1 MEEFFPFFL
10 ILFAGV
16 FFSEIFRR
24 LHLPWVVA
32 LIVGGIVIGP
42 HVLNVFEADD
52 TIVFLGQIGLVFL
65 MFMAGLEIK
74 LSTFKESRRS
84 ITKLSFING
93 AFPFF
98 VGLGIGF
105 FFGYGW
111 VASLLLG
118 IIFVSSSI
126 AVVIPSL
133 EAAGVLR
140 TRLGKSIVAST
151 IVEDVMS
158 LVLLSV
164 LLQSINPV
172 TSIPLPLF
180 YILLFASLFA
190 LRWVIPKIEWFFS
203 SRLRDTKDLFRQE
216 LRSVFVILIGTVVIF
231 EFLGLHPIIAGF
243 FAGLVLSDS
252 IGNDLLKEKLR
263 TISYGIFIPIFFV
276 LIGMQ
281 ANISIFGQ
289 LNGALLFVAVIV
301 LGSIFSKFVSGWIG
315 GRVSGF
321 TSNESLLIGSSTI
334 PQLSTT
340 LAVAFTGAE
349 LGLLDQKLVTA
360 MIVLSIVTTLLGP
373 ILIRLFSKHAHTPS
387 FLRLTKEENTPP
399 SKPV

>member
-16 FFSEIFRR
+16 FFSEIFRK
-24 LHLPWVVA
+24 LHLPWVIA
-32 LIVGGIVIGP
+32 LIIGGIIIGP

-52 TIVFLGQIGLVFL
+52 TIIFFGQIGLVFL
-65 MFMAGLEIK
+65 MFMAGLETK

-84 ITKLSFING
+84 ITRLSFING
-93 AFPFF
+93 SFPFL

-133 EAAGVLR
+133 EASGVLG
-140 TRLGKSIVAST
+140 TRLGKAIVAST

-158 LVLLSV
+158 LVLLSI

-172 TSIPLPLF
+172 TTLPLPFF
-180 YILLFASLFA
+180 YILLFVSLFA

-203 SRLRDTKDLFRQE
+203 SRLQGPKDLFRQE
-216 LRSVFVILIGTVVIF
+216 LRSVFVILMGTVVIF

-243 FAGLVLSDS
+243 FAGLVLSNS
-252 IGNDLLKEKLR
+252 IGSDLLKEKLR
-263 TISYGIFIPIFFV
+263 TISYGIFIPIFFI

-281 ANISIFGQ
+281 ANIAIFGQ
-289 LNGALLFVAVIV
+289 LSGAFLFVAVIV
-301 LGSIFSKFVSGWIG
+301 FGSIFSKFISGWIG

-340 LAVAFTGAE
+340 LAVVFMGAE

-360 MIVLSIVTTLLGP
+360 MIALSIITTLVGP
-373 ILIRLFSKHAHTPS
+373 ILIRLFSKHAHSSS
-387 FLRLTKEENTPP
+387 FLRFAKEEDE
-399 SKPV
+399 SAAAS

>member
-10 ILFAGV
+10 VLFAGV
-16 FFSEIFRR
+16 FFSDIFRR

-42 HVLNVFEADD
+42 HVLNVFEAND
-52 TIVFLGQIGLVFL
+52 TIIFLGQIGLVFL
-65 MFMAGLEIK
+65 MFMAGLETK
-74 LSTFKESRRS
+74 LATFKESRRS
-84 ITKLSFING
+84 ITRLSLING
-93 AFPFF
+93 SFPFL

-133 EAAGVLR
+133 EASGVLG

-151 IVEDVMS
+151 IVEDVVS
-158 LVLLSV
+158 LILLSV
-164 LLQSINPV
+164 LLQSTNPV
-172 TSIPLPLF
+172 TSLPLPLF
-180 YILLFASLFA
+180 YVLLFTSLFA

-203 SRLRDTKDLFRQE
+203 SSLQGAKDLFQQE
-216 LRSVFVILIGTVVIF
+216 LRSVFVILMGTVIVF

-252 IGNDLLKEKLR
+252 IGSDILKEKLR

-281 ANISIFGQ
+281 ANITIFGQ
-289 LNGALLFVAVIV
+289 LNGALLFVVIIV

-321 TSNESLLIGSSTI
+321 TSKESLLIGGSTI

-340 LAVAFTGAE
+340 LAVAFMGAE
-349 LGLLDQKLVTA
+349 LGFLDKKLVTA
-360 MIVLSIVTTLLGP
+360 MIVLSITTTLVSP
-373 ILIRLFSKHAHTPS
+373 ILIRLFSKHAHSPS
-387 FLRLTKEENTPP
+387 FLRLIKEEEEENIAA
-399 SKPV
+399 S